1 MKGWL
6 YVVLGLVFLGLI
18 VVGATSLTSTPPQEE
33 PGSVTVMFVGDML
46 FDRTVRT
53 AVDRDGFP
61 HLFSCVADTLAGAD
75 ITVGNLEGPIT
86 ALPSVSVGTEPG
98 SPNNFR
104 FTFPEET
111 AERIAPYFDI
121 VSLGNNHALDW
132 GFDGLRQTIEH
143 LTKAGVA
150 YIGDGGQHT
159 QVFRKV
165 HGVPLA
171 FISYNEF
178 DVIGHVAAAQKT
190 IEQVTAA
197 KQQGYIPVVYTHWGD
212 EYVPPADRI
221 RERGYAFIDAGA
233 EIVIGSHPHVV
244 LEHEYR
250 NGRAIYYSLGNFIF
264 DQFFSPEVQQGLM
277 LSVTFTKDGVET
289 IQEVPVTIGRDK
301 RPCPSV

>member
-1 MKGWL
+1 M
-6 YVVLGLVFLGLI
+6 LGLVLLALLVFGAASLGQ
-18 VVGATSLTSTPPQEE
+18 TPPEEE
-33 PGSVTVMFVGDML
+33 PASVTVMFVGDML

-61 HLFSCVADTLAGAD
+61 HLFSCVADTLAAAD

-86 ALPSVSVGTEPG
+86 SLPSVSVGTEPG

-104 FTFPEET
+104 FTFPVET
-111 AERIAPYFDI
+111 AERLAPYFDI

-132 GFDGLRQTIEH
+132 GFDGLRQTVEY
-143 LTKAGVA
+143 LTNAGIA
-150 YIGDGGQHT
+150 FIGDGEERA
-159 QVFRKV
+159 QVFREV
-165 HGVPLA
+165 NGVPLA

-178 DVIGHVAAAQKT
+178 DILGHAVAAQKT
-190 IEQVTAA
+190 IEQIIEAR
-197 KQQGYIPVVYTHWGD
+197 QEGYIPVVYTHWGD
-212 EYVPPADRI
+212 EYVPPRDRI

-264 DQFFSPEVQQGLM
+264 DQFFSPEVQNGLM
-277 LSVTFTKDGVET
+277 LSVTFTKDGVED
-289 IQEVPVTIGRDK
+289 IQEIPVTIGRDK